1 MLGQLD
7 IATILARAVVL
18 LIAFTIHELAHA
30 VAADYLGDRTP
41 RSQGR
46 ISLNPIVHLDP
57 LGTIMLLVTGF
68 GWAKPVM
75 VNPYQMRGNPRTSM
89 GIVAAAGPISNIVMA
104 VAAAVPMQLF
114 MDPVTRGGGIIPTP
128 SFLLGQFV
136 FINLILAFFNLFP
149 VPPLDGS
156 RILAAILPPNLA
168 YRVIEL
174 ERYGFLLLLGII
186 FLLPMLGLDVLG
198 IVVFQPSAY
207 LYELLTGQSLFWLF
221 FG

>member
-1 MLGQLD
+1 MIGQLD
-7 IATILARAVVL
+7 LATLIARAVVL

-30 VAADYLGDRTP
+30 VTADYLGDRTP

-75 VNPYQMRGNPRTSM
+75 VNPYQMRGDPRISM

-104 VAAAVPMQLF
+104 VVAAVPMQLF
-114 MDPVTRGGGIIPTP
+114 MEPVTRGGGVFPSP
-128 SFLLGQFV
+128 SFMLGQFV
-136 FINLILAFFNLFP
+136 FINLILAFFNLIP

-168 YRVIEL
+168 YKVIEM

-186 FLLPMLGLDVLG
+186 FLLPMIGINVLG
-198 IVVFQPSAY
+198 YTVFQPSAY
-207 LYELLTGQSLFWLF
+207 LYDLLTGESVFRLF
-221 FG
+221 G